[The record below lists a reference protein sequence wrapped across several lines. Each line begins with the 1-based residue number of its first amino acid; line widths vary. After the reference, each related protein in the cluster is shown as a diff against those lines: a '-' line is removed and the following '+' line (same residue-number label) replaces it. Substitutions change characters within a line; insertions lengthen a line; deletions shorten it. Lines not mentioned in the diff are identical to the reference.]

1 MKHLMTPRRRLVTLP
16 VAFILMTSALAAAA
30 GPLPPQPDYT
40 ASSVIEDRAFEH
52 ARGAVAVNQAAGD
65 ANAQTNAAAIAIAP
79 NGIATASV
87 QAGQRSAPGQA
98 TVPDVAA
105 VRLGNQAF
113 GQAQGL
119 IAINQTS
126 GTGNT
131 QFNGAAIAMG
141 QTPVTYSE
149 VALDDLAGTAA
160 VTELPEGGEGLPARS
175 LSAGVEA
182 GALGHARGVVQ
193 LNQSA
198 GVGNATA
205 NHFALRVGT
214 GTAP

>member
-1 MKHLMTPRRRLVTLP
+1 MKRVMTPRWRLVTLP
-16 VAFILMTSALAAAA
+16 VAFILMAGALAAVA

-65 ANAQTNAAAIAIAP
+65 ANAQTNAAAVAIAP
-79 NGIATASV
+79 NGVALV
-87 QAGQRSAPGQA
+87 QAGQRSAAGQA
-98 TVPDVAA
+98 NAPDVAQ
-105 VRLGNQAF
+105 VRLGDQAF

-126 GTGNT
+126 GTSNT
-131 QFNGAAIAMG
+131 QFNGAAIAIG

>member
-1 MKHLMTPRRRLVTLP
+1 MKRVMTPRWRLVTLP
-16 VAFILMTSALAAAA
+16 VAFILMAGALAAVA

-65 ANAQTNAAAIAIAP
+65 ANAQTNAAAVAIAP
-79 NGIATASV
+79 SGVASV
-87 QAGQRSAPGQA
+87 QAGQRSAAGQA
-98 TVPDVAA
+98 NAPDVAQ
-105 VRLGNQAF
+105 VRLGDQAF

-131 QFNGAAIAMG
+131 QFNGAAIAIG

>member
-1 MKHLMTPRRRLVTLP
+1 MRRVPTLRWRP
-16 VAFILMTSALAAAA
+16 AALPISFILTAGALAAAA
-30 GPLPPQPDYT
+30 DPLPPDYT
-40 ASSVIEDRAFEH
+40 ASSTIEGRAFEH
-52 ARGAVAVNQAAGD
+52 ARGAIGVNQTVGD

-79 NGIATASV
+79 HGVALASV

-98 TVPDVAA
+98 TVPDVAS
-105 VRLGNQAF
+105 VRLGSQAF

-131 QFNGAAIAMG
+131 QFNGAAIAIG

-160 VTELPEGGEGLPARS
+160 GTELPEGGEGLPARS